1 MGGSSGRVS
10 DGGSDRGR
18 VGAWADEQARAP
30 PGPRSA
36 LSGSEMTVEEEE
48 EEEERVEEEREEP
61 VEPPSPVPRHFS
73 RVGPFARVFGEERA
87 AAAAEAEAEAEALPT
102 STRPGEEDGA
112 GSRSSRGTQPATTST
127 TVPESEPATLTGNAS
142 RFESARANA
151 EIDDWLEDEI

>member
-1 MGGSSGRVS
+1 M
-10 DGGSDRGR
+10 
-18 VGAWADEQARAP
+18 
-30 PGPRSA
+30 
-36 LSGSEMTVEEEE
+36 
-48 EEEERVEEEREEP
+48 EEEREEP

-87 AAAAEAEAEAEALPT
+87 AAAAEAEALPT
-102 STRPGEEDGA
+102 STRPGEDHGA
-112 GSRSSRGTQPATTST
+112 GSRSSRGTHPATTTT

>member
-1 MGGSSGRVS
+1 MGGSSGIVS
-10 DGGSDRGR
+10 EGGSDRGR

-48 EEEERVEEEREEP
+48 ERVAAEEEREEP

-73 RVGPFARVFGEERA
+73 RVGPFARVFGEER
-87 AAAAEAEAEAEALPT
+87 EAAEALPT
-102 STRPGEEDGA
+102 STRPGEEKGA
-112 GSRSSRGTQPATTST
+112 GAGAGARSRTTQPATST
-127 TVPESEPATLTGNAS
+127 AFPEPPRATLTGNAS

>member
-1 MGGSSGRVS
+1 MGGSSGIVS
-10 DGGSDRGR
+10 EGGSDRGR

-48 EEEERVEEEREEP
+48 EEERVEEREEP

-73 RVGPFARVFGEERA
+73 RVGPFARVFGEER
-87 AAAAEAEAEAEALPT
+87 EAAEALPT
-102 STRPGEEDGA
+102 STRPGEEKGA
-112 GSRSSRGTQPATTST
+112 GAGAGARSRTTQPATST
-127 TVPESEPATLTGNAS
+127 AFPEPPRATLTGNAS

>member
-1 MGGSSGRVS
+1 MGGSSRVS

-36 LSGSEMTVEEEE
+36 LSGSEMTFEEETE
-48 EEEERVEEEREEP
+48 EEEERVAEEEREEP

-73 RVGPFARVFGEERA
+73 RVGPFARVFGEDRA
-87 AAAAEAEAEAEALPT
+87 AAAEAEALPT
-102 STRPGEEDGA
+102 STRPGEEEGA
-112 GSRSSRGTQPATTST
+112 GAPRARSTGSRATQPAAST
-127 TVPESEPATLTGNAS
+127 TFPTSTLTGNAS